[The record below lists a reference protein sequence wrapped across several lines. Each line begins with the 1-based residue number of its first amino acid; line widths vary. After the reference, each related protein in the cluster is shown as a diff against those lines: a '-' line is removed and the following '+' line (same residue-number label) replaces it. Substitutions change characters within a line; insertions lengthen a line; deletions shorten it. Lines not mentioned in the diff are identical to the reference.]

1 MAARDLREV
10 IPTLARQGKTV
21 LLTTHYMFEADAICD
36 RIAIIHRG
44 RIVAQGSP
52 AEIKRRFSG
61 IRVIDVTLKNPREG
75 LLEEVGRVPGVQ
87 RVDAGS
93 DGLLQRL
100 TVQVSPD
107 GDLRERVVEV
117 VGTDNI
123 ETLLLRD
130 PTLEEA

>member
-1 MAARDLREV
+1 
-10 IPTLARQGKTV
+10 
-21 LLTTHYMFEADAICD
+21 MFEADAICD

-61 IRVIDVTLKNPREG
+61 IRVIDVTVKNPREG

-130 PTLEEA
+130 PTLEEAYLNILK